1 MDQSESTNTQKKEAA
16 EARKLEPPKRTF
28 TGEFFVGLFTLAGVA
43 AVGYQAVGLGG
54 FSFGNADKYEIHA
67 EFDNVSGLKAGAP
80 VEIAGVPIGEVAK
93 IRLQDP
99 EAIVTMLLNKEVKI
113 YDDDIASVRTAGIIG
128 DRYVKISRGASEMV
142 IEPGETMFETES
154 VVDLE
159 DIIGKIVHSFGGD
172 DEDGD
177 TEIEGL

>member
-1 MDQSESTNTQKKEAA
+1 
-16 EARKLEPPKRTF
+16 
-28 TGEFFVGLFTLAGVA
+28 
-43 AVGYQAVGLGG
+43 
-54 FSFGNADKYEIHA
+54 
-67 EFDNVSGLKAGAP
+67 
-80 VEIAGVPIGEVAK
+80 
-93 IRLQDP
+93 
-99 EAIVTMLLNKEVKI
+99 MLLNKEVKI